1 MAKNLVKEGGTFVL
15 KNVPK
20 GSEFGIDMVSFNV
33 GEKFKGLKMI
43 PPGLHF
49 INYSAVST
57 YDNSVAPKSGFFHFF
72 KPKEMLVKSWDV
84 QEEDVSQE
92 VTSEEETQRFRDNL
106 MGDLDQF
113 LAPYDYQ
120 VYQRWK
126 SLTDYI
132 SPEVVKKLN
141 PKSGRINSAPHLISR
156 PFQSSSRNQSDTV
169 SSSKNQSDTVS
180 SCRNQSDTV
189 SSTTRTRD
197 EKMNSKLPQMDEDE
211 RSAINFTRLEGLKSH
226 PANSSAAEITRH
238 SMDRSYQL
246 EQLMNQWDGN
256 LDNILGEIQFSFVCF
271 LVGQVFE
278 AFEHLKSLLKI
289 VCSSDSFTARHP
301 SFFMNFIRV
310 LHFQLKEVPLDFFVD
325 IVDNDNFLV
334 SILKT
339 LFYNIEN
346 CDESFD
352 SSSIQQL
359 KSRSD
364 RFKKI
369 LIEKF
374 KWNFDVETE
383 DDDEAPVYVQLS
395 DP

>member
-1 MAKNLVKEGGTFVL
+1 MDQELAKNLVKEGATFVL

-20 GSEFGIDMVSFNV
+20 GSEFGIDMVSYNV
-33 GEKFKGLKMI
+33 GDKFKGLKMI

-49 INYSAVST
+49 INYSAVSA
-57 YDNSVAPKSGFFHFF
+57 YDNSVAPRSGFFHFF
-72 KPKEMLVKSWDV
+72 SAKEMLVKSWDV
-84 QEEDVSQE
+84 QGEDVSQE
-92 VTSEEETQRFRDNL
+92 VVSEEETQRFRDNL

-113 LAPYDYQ
+113 LGPYDYE
-120 VYQRWK
+120 VYQKWK

-132 SPEVVKKLN
+132 SPEVVEKLN
-141 PKSGRINSAPHLISR
+141 PKSGRINSAAHLISR
-156 PFQSSSRNQSDTV
+156 PFRSSTRNQSD
-169 SSSKNQSDTVS
+169 
-180 SCRNQSDTV
+180 DTV

-197 EKMNSKLPQMDEDE
+197 DEKLSSMLPQMDEDE
-211 RSAINFTRLEGLKSH
+211 TSAINFTKLEGLKSH
-226 PANSSAAEITRH
+226 PADSSAAEISRH

-246 EQLMNQWDGN
+246 EQLMSQWGGS
-256 LDNILGEIQFSFVCF
+256 LDNVLGEIQFSFVCF
-271 LVGQVFE
+271 LVGQVYE

-289 VCSSDSFTARHP
+289 VCSSNSFIARHP

-310 LHFQLKEVPLDFFVD
+310 LHFQLKEVPTDFFID

-334 SILKT
+334 SILRT

-352 SSSIQQL
+352 SIEHL
-359 KSRSD
+359 KARSD
-364 RFKKI
+364 RFKKT
-369 LIEKF
+369 LVEKF

-395 DP
+395 DAS